1 MAFRLPSASCQ
12 PGGYIDGVKI
22 MTAEFVYKF
31 TVSAPLHR
39 VAEFHRQTQ
48 TLKQLTP
55 PPIFVQFHHLEP
67 LAEGSR
73 AEFTLWFGPFPVR
86 WEAVHTNVDSLRG
99 FTDTQVR
106 GPLRRWRHQHRF
118 SVGAGEVTC
127 IEERIEIE
135 HHPGLRG
142 WLSRVLYSKPA
153 LRFLFLYRQ
162 FVTRRA
168 LEKKG

>member
-1 MAFRLPSASCQ
+1 MA
-12 PGGYIDGVKI
+12 
-22 MTAEFVYKF
+22 AEFVYRF
-31 TVSAPLHR
+31 TVSAPLDR
-39 VAEFHRQTQ
+39 VADFHRQTH
-48 TLKQLTP
+48 TLKKLTP

-86 WEAVHTNVDSLRG
+86 WEAVHTHVDGSSG

-106 GPLRRWRHQHRF
+106 GPLRQWRHQHRF
-118 SVGAGEVTC
+118 TAVTDGVTC

-135 HHPGLRG
+135 HQAGPRG

-153 LRFLFLYRQ
+153 LRLLFLYRQ
-162 FVTRRA
+162 YVTRHA
-168 LEKKG
+168 LEKG